1 MSLDD
6 FPICACG
13 DEIDPRRVA
22 LGYHLCPV
30 CGDREARK
38 VKFTTVPLNKS
49 NYVVVTDLRE
59 LAWLNPKNPNNISA

>member
-30 CGDREARK
+30 CGDREARRIK
-38 VKFTTVPLNKS
+38 RCVVPLNKS
-49 NYVVVTDLRE
+49 NCVLVTNFVE
-59 LAWLNPKNPNNISA
+59 LTQLNPKRTA

>member
-1 MSLDD
+1 MSYDA

-30 CGDREARK
+30 CGDREARRIK
-38 VKFTTVPLNKS
+38 RCVVPLNKS
-49 NYVVVTDLRE
+49 NYVLVTNRTE
-59 LAWLNPKNPNNISA
+59 LKQLNPNNINA